1 MLARLIL
8 SAVAVGITAY
18 FMDSVT
24 IEPWWVTVIV
34 AVVLGLIN
42 AVVRPVVKLLS
53 LPLTLLTLGLFAL
66 VVNGLMV
73 MLCAYFVDGFNNII
87 ERQMV
92 LDGEDAT
99 EPNEAKR
106 DFYMNNN
113 PPDDSHH
120 YEFVCYDRELT
131 NITGPTV
138 IRAIYRIVNN

>member
-42 AVVRPVVKLLS
+42 AVVRPAVKLLS

-73 MLCAYFVDGFNNII
+73 MLCAYFVDGFKVDGLGAAILFSII
-87 ERQMV
+87 LAV
-92 LDGEDAT
+92 
-99 EPNEAKR
+99 
-106 DFYMNNN
+106 
-113 PPDDSHH
+113 
-120 YEFVCYDRELT
+120 
-131 NITGPTV
+131 
-138 IRAIYRIVNN
+138 VN

>member
-42 AVVRPVVKLLS
+42 SVVRPIVQLLS
-53 LPLTLLTLGLFAL
+53 LPITLLTLGLFAL

-73 MLCAYFVDGFNNII
+73 LLCAKFVSGFTVESLGAGILFSII
-87 ERQMV
+87 LAVVNWV
-92 LDGEDAT
+92 LSMMFSQD
-99 EPNEAKR
+99 
-106 DFYMNNN
+106 
-113 PPDDSHH
+113 
-120 YEFVCYDRELT
+120 
-131 NITGPTV
+131 
-138 IRAIYRIVNN
+138 

>member
-42 AVVRPVVKLLS
+42 AVVRPAVKLLS
-53 LPLTLLTLGLFAL
+53 PPLTLLTLGLFAL

-73 MLCAYFVDGFNNII
+73 MLCAYFVDGFKVDGLGAAILFSII
-87 ERQMV
+87 LAVVNWV
-92 LDGEDAT
+92 LNMMFSND
-99 EPNEAKR
+99 
-106 DFYMNNN
+106 
-113 PPDDSHH
+113 
-120 YEFVCYDRELT
+120 
-131 NITGPTV
+131 
-138 IRAIYRIVNN
+138 

>member
-42 AVVRPVVKLLS
+42 AVVRPAVKLLS

-73 MLCAYFVDGFNNII
+73 MLCAYFVDGFKVDGLDAAILFSII
-87 ERQMV
+87 LAVVNWV
-92 LDGEDAT
+92 LNMMFSND
-99 EPNEAKR
+99 
-106 DFYMNNN
+106 
-113 PPDDSHH
+113 
-120 YEFVCYDRELT
+120 
-131 NITGPTV
+131 
-138 IRAIYRIVNN
+138 

>member
-73 MLCAYFVDGFNNII
+73 MLCAYFVDGFKVEGLGAAILFSII
-87 ERQMV
+87 LAVVNWV
-92 LDGEDAT
+92 LNMMFSND
-99 EPNEAKR
+99 
-106 DFYMNNN
+106 
-113 PPDDSHH
+113 
-120 YEFVCYDRELT
+120 
-131 NITGPTV
+131 
-138 IRAIYRIVNN
+138 

>member
-73 MLCAYFVDGFNNII
+73 MLCAYFVDGFKVDGLGAAILYSSILAVVNW
-87 ERQMV
+87 V
-92 LDGEDAT
+92 LNMMFSND
-99 EPNEAKR
+99 
-106 DFYMNNN
+106 
-113 PPDDSHH
+113 
-120 YEFVCYDRELT
+120 
-131 NITGPTV
+131 
-138 IRAIYRIVNN
+138 

>member
-18 FMDSVT
+18 FMDSVI

-73 MLCAYFVDGFNNII
+73 MLCAYFVDGFKVDGLGAAILFSII
-87 ERQMV
+87 LAVVNWV
-92 LDGEDAT
+92 LNMMFSND
-99 EPNEAKR
+99 
-106 DFYMNNN
+106 
-113 PPDDSHH
+113 
-120 YEFVCYDRELT
+120 
-131 NITGPTV
+131 
-138 IRAIYRIVNN
+138 